1 MIVYCKPI
9 RPWWPTFAVW
19 NGAVFPA
26 LGGLAQG
33 PIGACVVGVRGPED
47 KAPGTT
53 SRVVRVSAEVVGPP
67 PISNLSIRP
76 LIASCPGT
84 SDGHLTSVVL
94 TLALPPLHASWRSC
108 IGSAGRH
115 TTVLPSSG

>member
-33 PIGACVVGVRGPED
+33 PMGACVVGVVPED